1 MSITMDT
8 VEERLIGEKGKWIH
22 ILYPNPEIADCII
35 SEYGFNPLRLE
46 TDNEVSSAIGSLL
59 GSDCFKC
66 IKLTASII
74 GLDSRLKPAG
84 LLVVKPVI
92 NEYFERYVKLFSS
105 ILREW
110 TGHYTDT
117 IEIESDPSDYESLWS
132 FQSELT
138 STLKN
143 LRSRYPDNP
152 IALNLES
159 FPDNSRPQTILA
171 GIIGGAF
178 MTYYMFDS
186 LPFIQPLPPL
196 KLDEELIN
204 SLSKGTAPV
213 QLIESYTE
221 ARLIVYDPEEERY
234 KLNPGLNLDSLL

>member
-1 MSITMDT
+1 MDT

-22 ILYPNPEIADCII
+22 ILYPNPVIADCVIK
-35 SEYGFNPLRLE
+35 EYGFNPMRLE
-46 TDNEVSSAIGSLL
+46 TDGEVSSAIGSLL

-66 IKLTASII
+66 ISLTANII

-92 NEYFERYVKLFSS
+92 DEYFDRYVKLFSS

-117 IEIESDPSDYESLWS
+117 LKFEANPSDYESLWS

-138 STLKN
+138 NTLKD
-143 LRSRYPDNP
+143 LRRKHPDNP

-159 FPDNSRPQTILA
+159 FPNYSRPQAILA
-171 GIIGGAF
+171 GIIAGAF

-186 LPFIQPLPPL
+186 LPFIQPLPPF
-196 KLDEELIN
+196 KLDDELIN

-213 QLIESYTE
+213 QLLESYTE
-221 ARLIVYDPEEERY
+221 ARLILYDPEEEGY
-234 KLNPGLNLDSLL
+234 KLNPGLNLDS